1 MIKKLKTKNSKLKTF
16 KIQVEVSARHV
27 HLSQKDLEILFGKGY
42 KLTKLKDLSQPGQ
55 FAAKETVNLI
65 GSKDII
71 KNVRIIGPCRYESQ
85 VEISKTDGYKLGDIP
100 PVRVS
105 GDIIGTPGIL
115 LQGPKGKKKLERG
128 LICAMRHIH
137 MSPQEAVNLGISD
150 KQMVSVEIFGK
161 RALVYKNVIVRVD
174 PNFRLAFQIDT
185 DEANAGDV
193 ETGDIGELKIE
204 N

>member
-1 MIKKLKTKNSKLKTF
+1 MQNAKLRNLKKIKIL
-16 KIQVEVSARHV
+16 IEVSARHV
-27 HLSQKDLEILFGKGY
+27 HLSQKDLEILFGKGK
-42 KLTKLKDLSQPGQ
+42 KLTKLKNLSQPGQ
-55 FAAKETVNLI
+55 FAAKETVDLI
-65 GSKDII
+65 GSKGMI
-71 KNVRIIGPCRYESQ
+71 KNVRIIGPCRHESQ
-85 VEISKTDGYKLGDIP
+85 VEVSKTDGYKLGDIP
-100 PVRVS
+100 PIRVS

-115 LQGPKGKKKLERG
+115 LRGPKGEKKLERG

-137 MSPQEAVNLGISD
+137 MSPQEAASLGISD

-193 ETGDIGELKIE
+193 ETGDIGELKI
-204 N
+204 